1 MKMVLANREEE
12 EREMGDRSSR
22 RAGGLPKHAAG
33 EDERE
38 RQRFRGEIG

>member
-12 EREMGDRSSR
+12 ERERWGNAALGG

-38 RQRFRGEIG
+38 TEL

>member
-12 EREMGDRSSR
+12 RGREGKGP

-38 RQRFRGEIG
+38 RETEL

>member
-1 MKMVLANREEE
+1 MKMVLANREERGE
-12 EREMGDRSSR
+12 RSSR

-38 RQRFRGEIG
+38 RALKERLDK

>member
-12 EREMGDRSSR
+12 ERGKRP

-38 RQRFRGEIG
+38 RQSFRGEIG